1 MTPQEIQI
9 AVAEEMGWI
18 KFWQPDSSNDE
29 GVGHWEWHLGKKNIR
44 QLPPYTTS
52 IDAIR
57 EACLER
63 FKGLN
68 RWDFERQLLK
78 RADAITTGD
87 RTIWQ
92 LTALDWCEAFISTV
106 EQLKKT

>member
-9 AVAEEMGWI
+9 AVAEGMGWT

-29 GVGHWEWHLGKKNIR
+29 GVGHWEWHLGKKNIKR
-44 QLPPYTTS
+44 LPPYTTS

-63 FKGLN
+63 FKAREEKVAFEDVLSS
-68 RWDFERQLLK
+68 RWINIPENEYR
-78 RADAITTGD
+78 
-87 RTIWQ
+87 WQ
-92 LTALDWCEAFISTV
+92 LTALDWCEAFLATV
-106 EQLKKT
+106 KQLKP